1 MSLKLDNLI
10 RLFDFLSPHAWRTAE
25 QVADELEVDRRTVFR
40 YMREIE
46 LAFSPVPIVES
57 SRDGYRLCRNDFLD
71 IMRSRD
77 DYAGLAA
84 VMSTPLGELVQP
96 ERPMP
101 ERFLVTIRD
110 MVETRTTLGASII
123 RPVFE
128 AMRTGAYLELSYR
141 SRTEAKLHRCVP
153 VKFFLRTGIPYIVC
167 FDEGYGHLIVLAAD
181 KIERAAKSKK
191 TMPPAELKE
200 LRAYVNGAWGLMIRH
215 KERQTCEVEFQ
226 AAPAVAAYFDKAPLH
241 ASQRRVD
248 AQAGEVNSDSGPDGS
263 GTGAAAGAVS
273 GGARASGDG
282 RATFTLTVHN
292 EGEFVRFLLRFGRAV
307 RIVSPRSSIA
317 ELQTFLSSMM
327 EFYEAKSPGPPGSI
341 ES

>member
-1 MSLKLDNLI
+1 LIDATQGADMSLKLDNLI
-10 RLFDFLSPHAWRTAE
+10 RLFDFLSPYAWRTAD
-25 QVADELEVDRRTVFR
+25 QVADELEVDRRTIFR

-46 LAFSPVPIVES
+46 MAFSPVPIVES

-101 ERFLVTIRD
+101 ERFLATVRD
-110 MVETRTTLGASII
+110 MVETRTTLGAGII

-128 AMRTGAYLELSYR
+128 SMRTGAYLELSYR

-167 FDEGYGHLIVLAAD
+167 YDEGYGHLIVLAAD
-181 KIERAAKSKK
+181 KIERVAKSKK
-191 TMPPAELKE
+191 AMPPSELKE

-215 KERQTCEVEFQ
+215 KERLVSEVEFQ
-226 AAPAVAAYFDKAPLH
+226 ATPAVAAYFEKAPLH
-241 ASQRRVD
+241 ASQSRV
-248 AQAGEVNSDSGPDGS
+248 G
-263 GTGAAAGAVS
+263 
-273 GGARASGDG
+273 GDG
-282 RATFTLTVHN
+282 TAAFRLTVHN

-307 RIVSPRSSIA
+307 RIVSPAGAIG
-317 ELQTFLSSMM
+317 ELRTFLASMM
-327 EFYEAKSPGPPGSI
+327 EFYEGRGAGASSSI